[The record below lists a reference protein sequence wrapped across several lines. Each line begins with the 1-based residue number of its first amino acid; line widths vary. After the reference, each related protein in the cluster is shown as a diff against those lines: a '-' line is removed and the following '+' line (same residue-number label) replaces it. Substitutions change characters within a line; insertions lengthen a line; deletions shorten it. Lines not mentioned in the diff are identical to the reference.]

1 MLREKNLDS
10 HALGGAESRVIMDV
24 HMTQDR
30 SPGKSEFAFIYFTVL
45 LDSIGFC
52 IILPVLPDLLME
64 VTGEGLSAAARYGG
78 WLVFVFALMQFFC
91 APVVG
96 NLSDRFGRKPVL
108 LASLFVLSINYVLMA
123 VAQSLVLLFI
133 GRIVSGVGASTRSTC
148 NAYIAD
154 KVTPDER
161 PKYFGI
167 LGAAF
172 GLGFI
177 LGPVIGGFLGEFGPR
192 VPFFASAA
200 VAFGNMLFGLVVLR
214 ESLGKEHRRP
224 FVLSRA
230 NPASAIR
237 QLSAFPMIIGIIVVM
252 FFFNFSHFVLPSTW
266 AYFTMEKFDW
276 SPKDIGYSLGF
287 IGVLMILV
295 QGFLIR
301 WILPRL
307 GARMTGVIGLT
318 FNMVAFFGYAIAAT
332 PLMMYIAMVPGAL
345 GGLAG
350 PAMQGIATSQLG
362 PTQQGELQGGIESV
376 MSITSIL
383 GPLIMTQTFGYFTST
398 AAPVYFPSAAFVL
411 AGGLALISLAMF
423 VRTTRDL
430 EPVRATYP

>member
-1 MLREKNLDS
+1 
-10 HALGGAESRVIMDV
+10 MDV
-24 HMTQDR
+24 PKQHKTRNSRMPQ
-30 SPGKSEFAFIYFTVL
+30 SSAPKKSEFAFIYLTVL

-52 IILPVLPDLLME
+52 IILPVLPELLME
-64 VTGEGLSAAARYGG
+64 VTGEGLSAAAKYGG
-78 WLVFVFALMQFFC
+78 WLVFVFALIQFFC
-91 APVVG
+91 APIVG
-96 NLSDRFGRKPVL
+96 NLSDRFGRRPVL
-108 LASLFVLSINYVLMA
+108 LVSLFVLSINYLLMA
-123 VAQSLVLLFI
+123 VAQSLVLLFV
-133 GRIVSGVGASTRSTC
+133 GRIVSGMGASTRSTC
-148 NAYIAD
+148 NAFIAD
-154 KVTPDER
+154 KVVPDDR

-177 LGPVIGGFLGEFGPR
+177 LGPIIGGFLGEFGPR

-200 VAFGNMLFGLVVLR
+200 VAFCNMLFGIFVLR
-214 ESLGKEHRRP
+214 ESLGEEHRRP
-224 FVLSRA
+224 FVIGRA
-230 NPASAIR
+230 NPAAAIR

-252 FFFNFSHFVLPSTW
+252 FFYNFSHFVLPSTW

-301 WILPRL
+301 WILPAL
-307 GARMTGVIGLT
+307 GARLTGVIGLT
-318 FNMVAFFGYAIAAT
+318 FNVVAFFGYAIAAT
-332 PLMMYIAMVPGAL
+332 PVMMYAAMVPGAL

-362 PTQQGELQGGIESV
+362 PSQQGELQGGIESV

-383 GPLIMTQTFGYFTST
+383 GPLIMTQTFGYFTSSD
-398 AAPVYFPSAAFVL
+398 APVYFPSAAFVL
-411 AGGLALISLAMF
+411 AGGLALVSLLIFA
-423 VRTTRDL
+423 RTTRGLD
-430 EPVRATYP
+430 PTPSPHSS